1 MSRVLS
7 DTTADEEVIHA
18 REGLR
23 TSECNP
29 LSIVGAASKVGEVLL
44 QEDYLAL
51 EDEELNV
58 FKESKENLTDVAVIG
73 SATLT
78 SFQLPELNNV
88 SSFLR
93 L

>member
-1 MSRVLS
+1 M
-7 DTTADEEVIHA
+7 
-18 REGLR
+18 
-23 TSECNP
+23 
-29 LSIVGAASKVGEVLL
+29 GEVLL